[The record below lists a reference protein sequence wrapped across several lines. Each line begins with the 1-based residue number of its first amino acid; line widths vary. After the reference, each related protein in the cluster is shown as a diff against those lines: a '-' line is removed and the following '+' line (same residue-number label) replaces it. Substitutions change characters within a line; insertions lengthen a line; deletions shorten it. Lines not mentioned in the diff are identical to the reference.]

1 MAEILHEFTAGTKAK
16 ASEIND
22 NFAFVRK
29 EMVELNN
36 ETSSFLNE
44 ELRTFKEGI
53 ISDLEATAETKLNKD
68 LSNIEDES
76 KNTLVNWG
84 FPKWEEREERTVN
97 TVYKAEKAGFVYF
110 VDDGSTGGFSFS
122 FSADGETFIEYK
134 VKVSNPDTGRDNF
147 CNLFPVA
154 KGYSYKT
161 EGQAKKYYYFIP
173 CIGG

>member
-53 ISDLEATAETKLNKD
+53 ILDLEATAETKLNKD
-68 LSNIEDES
+68 LSNIEKETVEKIVSYIMPDY
-76 KNTLVNWG
+76 KNGTTKSL
-84 FPKWEEREERTVN
+84 KT
-97 TVYKAEKAGFVYF
+97 TYTAEKDGIIVLSVKGNGGSDVDVEMY
-110 VDDGSTGGFSFS
+110 VDDVLINESDSWMRDSSQGWTCWGLVPKDST
-122 FSADGETFIEYK
+122 YK
-134 VKVSNPDTGRDNF
+134 VVSDFSGTLMFYPM
-147 CNLFPVA
+147 
-154 KGYSYKT
+154 KG
-161 EGQAKKYYYFIP
+161 AV
-173 CIGG
+173 

>member
-53 ISDLEATAETKLNKD
+53 ILDLEATAETKLNKD
-68 LSNIEDES
+68 LSNIEDKAYSAIFSDLGMNTEAGVS
-76 KNTLVNWG
+76 VSSGWTADKNGWLSLFGRSGQGSYSAWLINDVEVFRNDQAQG
-84 FPKWEEREERTVN
+84 GER
-97 TVYKAEKAGFVYF
+97 AGR
-110 VDDGSTGGFSFS
+110 VDTR
-122 FSADGETFIEYK
+122 AVAFI
-134 VKVSNPDTGRDNF
+134 
-147 CNLFPVA
+147 A
-154 KGYSYKT
+154 KGQVLTSAGKGSANATFY
-161 EGQAKKYYYFIP
+161 P
-173 CIGG
+173 CIGEN